1 LRRSL
6 SEFAALRQI
15 AGMHQIELFAAET
28 EVPEG
33 FRYQRDFI
41 SRDEEQAL
49 TAAIEEIEFAEIRM
63 HGVVARRRAAHFGR
77 GYEYG
82 SAKLKD
88 APRIPPFLLPLRER
102 VAEFAGG
109 AADDFAEALITEYPP
124 GAGIGWHRDAPPF
137 EIVVGISLLSACT
150 MQFRPWPHAKASG
163 KRTKP
168 LAQLL
173 EPRSFYILQGVS
185 RTAWE
190 HHIPEAKQ
198 RRFSI
203 TFRTLRP
210 PAFSAGEARIGS

>member
-1 LRRSL
+1 
-6 SEFAALRQI
+6 
-15 AGMHQIELFAAET
+15 MHQIELIAAEV
-28 EVPEG
+28 EVPDG
-33 FRYQRDFI
+33 FIYAPDFI
-41 SRDEEQAL
+41 SRDEEHAL
-49 TAAIEEIEFAEIRM
+49 VAAVEGIAFAEIRL

-82 SAKLKD
+82 SAKLTE
-88 APRIPPFLLPLRER
+88 APAIPGFLLPLRER

-109 AADDFAEALITEYPP
+109 AAEEFAEALITEYAPA
-124 GAGIGWHRDAPPF
+124 AGIGWHRDAPPF
-137 EIVVGISLLSACT
+137 KIVVGISLLSPCS
-150 MQFRPWPHAKASG
+150 MQFRPWPHVKGSG
-163 KRTKP
+163 KRVKP

-173 EPRSFYILQGVS
+173 EPRSLYILKGAS